1 MPWCRHQRSV
11 GIGMFASWDVCAV
24 VRFESASIGL
34 IPPSL
39 ASGKRVGR
47 TVDRAVVGVKR
58 QMHVAFVLVENDG
71 QLELGRQAERRF
83 GARVRNFR
91 QARGLTQEALAQ
103 WMTSAGYPMHQT
115 TLAKIES
122 GGRPTPV
129 GEVAALAALFGVPVG
144 EFFDTSDDV
153 RDDMERVRLANLASQ
168 QQVELLF
175 LDARRDE
182 LLKEIAT
189 TETERAEL
197 ERKAQVRESAADEHE
212 GE

>member
-1 MPWCRHQRSV
+1 M
-11 GIGMFASWDVCAV
+11 
-24 VRFESASIGL
+24 
-34 IPPSL
+34 
-39 ASGKRVGR
+39 GR